1 MSQRAQ
7 SSACQS
13 TSSGEVCLLCG
24 SKQLLARY
32 TTYFRAW
39 GEKEKKFVEKHL
51 EGTTPLANSTICK
64 KHLVEA
70 QRHHSEPN
78 YIPKWKAAPKAL
90 SKCINPKCNHKNEKI
105 IKPHFESIE
114 KLEEVL
120 GVQSTEDNPF
130 MLCQDCYN
138 DLYRMFNPRLIT
150 CASCGAIP
158 KSGTEFMRYLCN
170 RNNMNRPVRQ
180 KQHED
185 TCV

>member
-78 YIPKWKAAPKAL
+78 YI
-90 SKCINPKCNHKNEKI
+90 
-105 IKPHFESIE
+105 IKR
-114 KLEEVL
+114 
-120 GVQSTEDNPF
+120 VQ
-130 MLCQDCYN
+130 L
-138 DLYRMFNPRLIT
+138 
-150 CASCGAIP
+150 
-158 KSGTEFMRYLCN
+158 
-170 RNNMNRPVRQ
+170 
-180 KQHED
+180 
-185 TCV
+185 